1 MDGRTTQTTI
11 PKDKAMQTWQDSTG
25 DITIEGKAVASRNAF
40 KGGFRQELKTLIQLL
55 RNQQISIN
63 EL

>member
-1 MDGRTTQTTI
+1 MDGRATQTTI
-11 PKDKAMQTWQDSTG
+11 TKDKAMQTWQHSTG

-40 KGGFRQELKTLIQLL
+40 KGGFRQELKTLRQML

-63 EL
+63 KL